1 MDETGVAVHR
11 VRLAAGRESTVLHS
25 HLASSEWIYVLK
37 GTVMLV
43 LARTIVNDP
52 EELTPGPAE
61 SVVYEE
67 SELKQGD
74 FVGFPAGPSAER
86 WAHTLRA
93 GNDDV
98 EYLLGGDRPKTDV
111 ITYPVRGQTL
121 VYHSESGAQS
131 MFDGRCCK

>member
-1 MDETGVAVHR
+1 MEETGVAVHR

-25 HLASSEWIYVLK
+25 HLASSEWIYILK
-37 GTVMLV
+37 GEVTLV

-61 SVVYEE
+61 SVVYDEAI
-67 SELKQGD
+67 LKAGD
-74 FVGFPAGPSAER
+74 FAGFPAGPSAER

-93 GNDDV
+93 GNDEV
-98 EYLLGGDRPKTDV
+98 EYLLGGDRKKVDV

-121 VYHSESGAQS
+121 VHHAETGSQS
-131 MFDGRCCK
+131 LFDGRCCA